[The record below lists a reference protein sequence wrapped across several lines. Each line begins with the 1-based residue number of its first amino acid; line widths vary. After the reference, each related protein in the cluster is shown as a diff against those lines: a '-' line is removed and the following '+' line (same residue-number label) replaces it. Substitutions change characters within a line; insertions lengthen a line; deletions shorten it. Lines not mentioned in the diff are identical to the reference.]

1 MILEKLSKIKKY
13 LLDLVFPVQCL
24 GCGQSDLYLC
34 PHCLESILLIDYFV
48 CPVCRHPS
56 ANGQTCPNCQSKTRL
71 DGLIYA
77 LNYDQPLVRQVVH
90 AIKYSFIQD
99 LMPIIANLLIKVL
112 DQSRFQQD
120 FCAEVVIPIPLHR
133 QKLAQ
138 RGFNQAELL
147 AAILAQ
153 KYSWKIDNKILQ
165 RTKST
170 RSQTELPRLKRLAN
184 VKDIFSVKAP
194 ESIKNKNIILVD
206 DVCTTGA
213 TLEEAAKILKQ
224 HGAVKVWAITLARGE
239 S

>member
-1 MILEKLSKIKKY
+1 MLLKKLSKIKEY

-24 GCGQSDLYLC
+24 GCGQPNLYLC
-34 PHCLESILLIDYFV
+34 PGCLKSILLIDYFV

-56 ANGQTCPNCQSKTRL
+56 ANGQTCPDCRSKTNL

-77 LNYDQPLVRQVVH
+77 LNYDQSLVRKAIH

-99 LMPIIANLLIKVL
+99 LMPIVAELLIKVL
-112 DQSRFQQD
+112 DQSRFHQD
-120 FCAEVVIPIPLHR
+120 FSADVIIPIPLHR
-133 QKLAQ
+133 RKLAQ

-147 AAILAQ
+147 AKILGQ
-153 KYSWKIDNKILQ
+153 KYSWSINNKILQ
-165 RTKST
+165 RTRST
-170 RSQTELPRLKRLAN
+170 RSQTGLARLKRLAN
-184 VKDIFSVKAP
+184 VKNIFSVKAP

-224 HGAVKVWAITLARGE
+224 HGAAKVWAITLARGQN
-239 S
+239 

>member
-1 MILEKLSKIKKY
+1 MLSKKLSKIKNY

-24 GCGQSDLYLC
+24 GCGQGDLYLC
-34 PHCLESILLIDYFV
+34 ARCLESILLIDYFV
-48 CPVCRHPS
+48 CPVCRRPS
-56 ANGQTCPNCQSKTRL
+56 ANGQTCLNCQSKTRL

-77 LNYDQPLVRQVVH
+77 LNYEQPLVRQAIH

-99 LMPIIANLLIKVL
+99 LMPTVAELLIKVL
-112 DQSRFQQD
+112 DQSRFHQD
-120 FCAEVVIPIPLHR
+120 FRADVVVPIPLHR

-138 RGFNQAELL
+138 RGFNQAKLL
-147 AAILAQ
+147 AEILAQ

-170 RSQTELPRLKRLAN
+170 RSQTGLPRLRRLTN

-224 HGAVKVWAITLARGE
+224 HGAAKVWAITLARGE
-239 S
+239 N

>member
-1 MILEKLSKIKKY
+1 MLSKKLSKIKRC
-13 LLDLVFPVQCL
+13 LLDLIFPVQCL
-24 GCGQSDLYLC
+24 GCGRSDSYLC

-48 CPVCRHPS
+48 CPVCRRPS
-56 ANGQTCPNCQSKTRL
+56 TNGQTCPRCQSKTKL

-77 LNYDQPLVRQVVH
+77 LNYDQPLVRQAVH

-99 LMPIIANLLIKVL
+99 LMPIMANLLIKVL
-112 DQSRFQQD
+112 DQSCFHQD
-120 FCAEVVIPIPLHR
+120 FRADAVIPIPLHR

-147 AAILAQ
+147 AEILGR
-153 KYSWKIDNKILQ
+153 KYSWKIDNKVLQ
-165 RTKST
+165 RTRST

-184 VKDIFSVKAP
+184 VKNIFRVRTP

-213 TLEEAAKILKQ
+213 TLEEATKILKQ
-224 HGAVKVWAITLARGE
+224 HGAAKIWAITLARGE
-239 S
+239 R